1 MFDGDKG
8 WFGARLG
15 ASRGGGEN
23 VAAGDDV
30 TEVDGNAVIVG
41 TEGNVVG
48 DGGWCRG
55 ASAVGLDWW
64 IWAGAAGVAGGGGV
78 S

>member
-1 MFDGDKG
+1 MFDGDG
-8 WFGARLG
+8 GGFGARLG
-15 ASRGGGEN
+15 ASRGGGKN

-30 TEVDGNAVIVG
+30 TGVDGNAVIVG
-41 TEGNVVG
+41 TDGDVVG

-64 IWAGAAGVAGGGGV
+64 ISAGAAGVAGGDGV